1 MILNRCEYV
10 YCMFEWKDPAGIRKA
25 MEEGNMSPCK
35 MSR

>member
-1 MILNRCEYV
+1 
-10 YCMFEWKDPAGIRKA
+10 MFEWKDPAGIRKA